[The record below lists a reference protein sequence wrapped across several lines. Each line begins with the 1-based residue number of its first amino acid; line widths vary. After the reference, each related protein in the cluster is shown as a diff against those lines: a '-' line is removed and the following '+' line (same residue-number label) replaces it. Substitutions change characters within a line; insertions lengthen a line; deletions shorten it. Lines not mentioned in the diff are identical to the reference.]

1 MISLSYYYFISI
13 QLKYTDASRCN
24 TVLYL
29 FFVSHYTVYL
39 TLFTEDVNLIHPCL
53 CIILINQIILY
64 KFPLS
69 ILISTDNI
77 HPLNYMSPGN
87 FSVRLGKQTHRMS
100 DRCMWGFI
108 FVTPQRGVQQ
118 KRILDR
124 LTLESW
130 NQTTKIQTEVIQ
142 AASSDKDIR
151 GFPSNVALFT
161 RQWRR

>member
-13 QLKYTDASRCN
+13 QLKHTDASRCN

-39 TLFTEDVNLIHPCL
+39 TLFTEDVNLTHPCL

-77 HPLNYMSPGN
+77 GLHPLNYMSPGN

-100 DRCMWGFI
+100 DRCI
-108 FVTPQRGVQQ
+108 TVCGVLFSSRPNV
-118 KRILDR
+118 KF
-124 LTLESW
+124 S
-130 NQTTKIQTEVIQ
+130 NQTHRSVSWT
-142 AASSDKDIR
+142 D
-151 GFPSNVALFT
+151 
-161 RQWRR
+161 

>member
-13 QLKYTDASRCN
+13 QLKHTDASRCN

-39 TLFTEDVNLIHPCL
+39 TLFTEDVNLTNPCL

-77 HPLNYMSPGN
+77 GLHPLNYMSPGN
-87 FSVRLGKQTHRMS
+87 FSVRLGK
-100 DRCMWGFI
+100 
-108 FVTPQRGVQQ
+108 
-118 KRILDR
+118 
-124 LTLESW
+124 
-130 NQTTKIQTEVIQ
+130 
-142 AASSDKDIR
+142 
-151 GFPSNVALFT
+151 
-161 RQWRR
+161 